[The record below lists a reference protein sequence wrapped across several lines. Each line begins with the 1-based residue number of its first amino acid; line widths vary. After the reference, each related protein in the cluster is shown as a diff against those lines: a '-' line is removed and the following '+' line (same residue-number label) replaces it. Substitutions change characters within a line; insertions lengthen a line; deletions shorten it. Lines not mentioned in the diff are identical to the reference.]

1 MHEEGYEEHILYRG
15 YERIDL
21 RTVVVEHILVDMR
34 KPRSC
39 SVARTCSIVVVD
51 GRAVVVVGIDF
62 DEYFELALEGSSL
75 INQSSSLRDPF
86 VLVEYAEHAKLD
98 END

>member
-1 MHEEGYEEHILYRG
+1 MREEGYEEHILYRG
-15 YERIDL
+15 YGRIDL

-34 KPRSC
+34 KPHSC
-39 SVARTCSIVVVD
+39 FVARTCSIEAVD
-51 GRAVVVVGIDF
+51 GHAVVADIDF

-75 INQSSSLRDPF
+75 INQNSSLRDPF
-86 VLVEYAEHAKLD
+86 VLVEYAEHVKLD